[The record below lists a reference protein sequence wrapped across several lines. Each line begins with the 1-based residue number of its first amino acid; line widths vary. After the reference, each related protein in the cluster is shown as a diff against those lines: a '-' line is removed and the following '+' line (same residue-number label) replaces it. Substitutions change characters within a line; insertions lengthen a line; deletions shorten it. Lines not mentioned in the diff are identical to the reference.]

1 MHIVRTPLGLLTF
14 LSYIPALLKRRGE
27 LRLFLVQRPSH
38 QWVLRSF
45 FRLAACLQLNS
56 KAETSL
62 SRLPCARDFGALPGM
77 PRPRLDM
84 T

>member
-45 FRLAACLQLNS
+45 FRLAG
-56 KAETSL
+56 SL
-62 SRLPCARDFGALPGM
+62 T
-77 PRPRLDM
+77 PRPRLPCHGFHVREILELYLACQGQDW